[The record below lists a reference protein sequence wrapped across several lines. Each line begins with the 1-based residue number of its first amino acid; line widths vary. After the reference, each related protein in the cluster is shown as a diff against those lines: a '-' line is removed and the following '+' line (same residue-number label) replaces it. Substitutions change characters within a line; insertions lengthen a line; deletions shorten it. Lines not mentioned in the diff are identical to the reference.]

1 MKINLILVVALC
13 FNIIIFPGRKKQ
25 RSLRIPTTTLYTSWD
40 EYDAGSESEQPDKS
54 KPKDR
59 KKPRDGKDK
68 IGKFEST
75 DSD

>member
-1 MKINLILVVALC
+1 MKINLILVVAFC
-13 FNIIIFPGRKKQ
+13 FNIIIFPVRKKQ
-25 RSLRIPTTTLYTSWD
+25 KPLRISPKTTYTSWD